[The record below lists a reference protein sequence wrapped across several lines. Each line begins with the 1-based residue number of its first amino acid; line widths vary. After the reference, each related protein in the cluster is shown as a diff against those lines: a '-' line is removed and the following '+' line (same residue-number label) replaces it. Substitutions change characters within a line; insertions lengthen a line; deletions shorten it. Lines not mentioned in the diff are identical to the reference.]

1 MIRLSLDV
9 RYQSVDEPI
18 EEGSLNPHTELSWE
32 DIYAGWQRDDLKY
45 YWKKHELKRIPREEK
60 YLQPSRRIC

>member
-9 RYQSVDEPI
+9 RYQPVDEPI

-32 DIYAGWQRDDLKY
+32 EIYAGWERNDLKY
-45 YWKKHELKRIPREEK
+45 YWRKHDVELIPRDEK

>member
-9 RYQSVDEPI
+9 RYQPADEPI
-18 EEGSLNPHTELSWE
+18 EEGSLNPHTELPWE
-32 DIYAGWQRDDLKY
+32 KIYADWERDDLKY
-45 YWKKHELKRIPREEK
+45 YWRKHDVELIPRDEK